1 MLPQGIVVA
10 TLYCF
15 LSKEVREA
23 IRREYRRYSVKR
35 SAAASTNGLSNV
47 ASIRDRR
54 RSVGA
59 GRRSISYYGNQT
71 TNSVYCCE
79 QTADNAPYWHSF
91 HRRASS
97 FFLNKAAQNNNKKT
111 LRGAGNNRI
120 KSISGSKQGLPL
132 HTVYVAGDE
141 DGCQNNHQL
150 PCQMPRTISAETTSF
165 LSPN

>member
-1 MLPQGIVVA
+1 MCPQGIVVA

-35 SAAASTNGLSNV
+35 SAAAGASTNGLSIV
-47 ASIRDRR
+47 ASMRDRR
-54 RSVGA
+54 RT

-71 TNSVYCCE
+71 SNSVYCCE
-79 QTADNAPYWHSF
+79 QTADNDNYWHTF

-97 FFLNKAAQNNNKKT
+97 FFQGTRNNNKKSLT
-111 LRGAGNNRI
+111 GSGNNRI
-120 KSISGSKQGLPL
+120 KAISGSKQGLAL
-132 HTVYVAGDE
+132 TNLRINEEA
-141 DGCQNNHQL
+141 CQNGHHL
-150 PCQMPRTISAETTSF
+150 PSSQMTRTTSVETTSF